1 MKKPVLAITLGD
13 INGVGPEILVKALGR
28 PEVLDTCV
36 PVVAGSAAVLEGVR
50 GLAPAC
56 PAFTPVGSLE
66 EAADA
71 GDCIPVIDGGLAV
84 PPYRP
89 GVLDPEAGRCA
100 VEWLKWAIGW
110 AIEGRVDGIVTCP
123 LNKEGIHRAGY
134 RYSGHTEILAEMT
147 SSPDYRMCLF
157 AGPMRVVHI
166 TSHLSMQDA
175 IRAVKKDRIA
185 RSIRI
190 GDRALAQL
198 GLTKRR
204 IAVAGLN
211 PHAGEAG
218 AFGREEIEEILPAVL
233 ECRGEGIDCSGPH
246 PPDSVFRWM
255 REGKFDVVVSMY
267 HDQGHIPMKLIAMDD
282 GVNVTLGIPIIRTS
296 VDHGTA
302 YDIAGTGAA
311 REHSLCA
318 AIALAARFAVSNC
331 ETKSRP
337 Y

>member
-36 PVVAGSAAVLEGVR
+36 PVVAGSVAVLEGVR

-56 PAFTPVGSLE
+56 PAFTTVGSLE

-84 PPYRP
+84 PPYQP

-100 VEWLKWAIGW
+100 VEWLKRAIGW
-110 AIEGRVDGIVTCP
+110 ALEGRVDGIVTCP

-157 AGPMRVVHI
+157 AGMMRVVHI

-233 ECRGEGIDCSGPH
+233 ECQGEGMDCSGPH

-311 REHSLCA
+311 REQSLCA
-318 AIALAARFAVSNC
+318 AIALAAQFAASDLGLRND
-331 ETKSRP
+331 E
-337 Y
+337 